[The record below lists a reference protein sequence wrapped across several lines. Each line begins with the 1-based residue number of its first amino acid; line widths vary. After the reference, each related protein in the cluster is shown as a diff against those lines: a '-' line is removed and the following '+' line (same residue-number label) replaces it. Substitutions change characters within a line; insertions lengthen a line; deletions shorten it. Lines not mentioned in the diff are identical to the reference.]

1 MEKKKRL
8 ADRIRKASKA
18 IANANEALNEVMQE
32 LDLETLDMVTGAGDL
47 FKDRP
52 RSPTEE
58 YGDDREGY

>member
-32 LDLETLDMVTGAGDL
+32 LDLDSLDMVTGAGNPFADH
-47 FKDRP
+47 P
-52 RSPTEE
+52 RILTDE